1 MIVRTGKDNW
11 AGYRPVLDL
20 ARHPNIMYAS
30 LPQGSWGEWRC
41 CEPWGASRTILP
53 ATATAA
59 SAVRSAVQSLTWMQA
74 QRTDRLPAAG
84 VLWPSPLL
92 PGGRWRLTRAAVARW
107 GGRMKISDVH
117 NRSNEAYP
125 HADMKECVQLAVGAF
140 GKERV
145 MWGTGYPDT
154 AHRVASGARL
164 DATLRCWLMLC
175 CFFWFCCLRRCAS
188 ICELRCFWLVL
199 REAASCHGRG

>member
-1 MIVRTGKDNW
+1 
-11 AGYRPVLDL
+11 
-20 ARHPNIMYAS
+20 
-30 LPQGSWGEWRC
+30 
-41 CEPWGASRTILP
+41 
-53 ATATAA
+53 
-59 SAVRSAVQSLTWMQA
+59 
-74 QRTDRLPAAG
+74 
-84 VLWPSPLL
+84 
-92 PGGRWRLTRAAVARW
+92 
-107 GGRMKISDVH
+107 MKISDVH

-164 DATLRCWLMLC
+164 DTTESVAVPVVALLLLLVMLRFDAYDCMLI
-175 CFFWFCCLRRCAS
+175 AS

-199 REAASCHGRG
+199 REAASCHARGWLLAEPPLLLLTQAGRRSRTSSRSLARPGTSRRTSSSGTWDGRRRSFSSRPAAARSSLCTAP

>member
-1 MIVRTGKDNW
+1 MSAGADLGKDNW

-30 LPQGSWGEWRC
+30 LPEGSGES
-41 CEPWGASRTILP
+41 GAALANLGTS
-53 ATATAA
+53 
-59 SAVRSAVQSLTWMQA
+59 
-74 QRTDRLPAAG
+74 LPAA
-84 VLWPSPLL
+84 
-92 PGGRWRLTRAAVARW
+92 AAVLLGQAPDADAANKTVRALLRVSPDPRRCCTC
-107 GGRMKISDVH
+107 RMKISDVH

-154 AHRVASGARL
+154 AHRVASGARHRICCR
-164 DATLRCWLMLC
+164 AGC
-175 CFFWFCCLRRCAS
+175 CF
-188 ICELRCFWLVL
+188 
-199 REAASCHGRG
+199 AASSG